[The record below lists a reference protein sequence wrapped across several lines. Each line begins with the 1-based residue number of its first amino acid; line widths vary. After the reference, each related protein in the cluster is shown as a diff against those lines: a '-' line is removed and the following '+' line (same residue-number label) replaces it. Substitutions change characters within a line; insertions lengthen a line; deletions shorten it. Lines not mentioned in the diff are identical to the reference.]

1 MSWIFKEKKPGDAKA
16 RNPVSDEFFT
26 DPELLT
32 DASSLV
38 REAIQN
44 SLDAQIDKEQPVQI
58 RFKVGEKVLGNEDY
72 FVGLEKHTIR
82 TLGSTQGKVSKVCR
96 YLVYEDFNTTG
107 LWGDSNLDFIETAAD
122 KEEHSYT
129 FFVHYE
135 GEGSKSDGKKG
146 KWGIGKIVFPMLS
159 GLKTFF
165 AYSVRSPEK
174 APCGRE
180 NILLG
185 QSIQRFHEID
195 GVPYYPDGWYVA
207 DSVGV
212 PVPHHGE
219 VASAFAQDWGLKRE
233 LNETG
238 LSILVPF
245 IRPDLGIAQ
254 FRDAVIRQYFLAILA
269 GELECSFEDEKG
281 SIITLNSENITQV
294 IEMIQNLTEGSPRDM
309 TTYQVKTAISGFSKA
324 TAEVEAIEI
333 ELPIDMVSP
342 SALNVPEEDIAA
354 AIESLEEKGIALFKI
369 YVKVPI
375 PNGESLSRDY
385 FEALLIQADGENSI
399 IYSREGI
406 LVPGTRAVKVR
417 DFIVLVMVDEGA
429 LANLLGFAEGPAHE
443 DWRDDTKKF
452 KASFGATGAKKVR
465 ASWTLKAVRNF
476 PKRLVELISRTEAQQ
491 LDREFFSDWFSLP
504 NPGDQD
510 PDERIVDPDPD
521 TRPISVPKPVPN
533 FSVKDG
539 VLRISSGS
547 RSYALHSKVQI
558 DLAYSVSRG
567 NAFAKYSEIDFSLSD
582 DKGININHQTSVAK
596 VNPQGVTISSAN
608 KNSLK
613 FEINDPKQW
622 SIEIPG
628 FELYRDIEVRS
639 GEVS

>member
-1 MSWIFKEKKPGDAKA
+1 MSWVFKEKKPGDAKA

-58 RFKVGEKVLGNEDY
+58 RFKVGEKVLGDEDY

-82 TLGSTQGKVSKVCR
+82 TLGSSQGKVSKACR

-107 LWGDSNLDFIETAAD
+107 LWGDSNLDFIETAAN

-180 NILLG
+180 NILIG

-212 PVPHHGE
+212 PIPHHGE

-269 GELECSFEDEKG
+269 GELECSFEDEAG
-281 SIITLNSENITQV
+281 SIITLDSENITQV

-324 TAEVEAIEI
+324 TAEVDAIEI
-333 ELPIDMVSP
+333 ELPVDMVAP
-342 SALNVPEEDIAA
+342 SALAVPDESISA
-354 AIESLEEKGIALFKI
+354 AIESLEENGIALFKI

-375 PNGESLSRDY
+375 PIGESLSRDY

-452 KASFGATGAKKVR
+452 RASFGVAGAKKAR

-476 PKRLVELISRTEAQQ
+476 PKRIVELISRTEAQQ
-491 LDREFFSDWFSLP
+491 LDREFFSDWFGPS
-504 NPGDQD
+504 GEDD
-510 PDERIVDPDPD
+510 GTTPDPV
-521 TRPISVPKPVPN
+521 TREIPLPKPAPN

-539 VLRISSGS
+539 VLRVSSGS
-547 RSYALHSKVQI
+547 RSYALSSKVQI

-582 DKGININHQTSVAK
+582 DRGIKIQHQTSQATVK
-596 VNPQGVTISSAN
+596 SQGVTISSAK

-639 GEVS
+639 GGVS